1 MPAEHTVAQ
10 ILAAEGITGYPQD
23 LRQLSAKE
31 LRALF
36 AFASSGKINATR
48 VIKNL
53 IWQAYTAIR
62 DGRRAPIAGNLRSF
76 WYTDIKPVLSRLE
89 VPVEGRRAT
98 ELVYDAFVELVTRH
112 HLFHYRD
119 LGFLDEGA
127 QTRAGGQ
134 ANGTVILFAE
144 KDGRFALVREIAQAY
159 DATALALGGY
169 PSSLATESLVHALQ
183 QAGVLAARPALQLFA
198 VVDYDPSGYWIAR
211 EFAAQLQAFGIQEVT
226 LHPLIRPERLTTE
239 QVALGRYTLP
249 TGSKT
254 TNWVRETGGIDGE
267 PYGLEADAFAPDV
280 IRAAFVAEATP
291 YLRAFRPLDGLC
303 ALLEETAR
311 RRPDVLPL
319 DAVVAQLAAIEP
331 GELLALARHLRP
343 RLLQLRAA
351 SGSGGGAYCADER
364 RGAAGAGAT
373 LARAA
378 RCRGLTRRA
387 RGIRQGPRQKLY
399 G

>member
-1 MPAEHTVAQ
+1 MPHRNEGLSMQDEHTVAQ
-10 ILAAEGITGYPQD
+10 RLLAEGIADYPED
-23 LRQLSAKE
+23 LRQLSAAE
-31 LRALF
+31 LRQLF

-62 DGRRAPIAGNLRSF
+62 AGQRPPIAGNLRSF
-76 WYTDIKPVLSRLE
+76 WYTDVKPVLSRLG

-127 QTRAGGQ
+127 QTRAVGQ

-144 KDGRFALVREIAQAY
+144 KDGRFALVRDIAQAS

-169 PSSLATESLVHALQ
+169 PSSLATESLVQALQ
-183 QAGVLAARPALQLFA
+183 QAGVLAERPALQLFS

-211 EFAAQLQAFGIQEVT
+211 EFAAQLHAFGVQEVT
-226 LHPLIRPERLTTE
+226 VHPLIRPERLTTE

-254 TNWVRETGGIDGE
+254 TNWVRETGGLDGE

-280 IRAAFVAEATP
+280 IRAAFVAAATP

-303 ALLEETAR
+303 ALLEEAAR
-311 RRPDVLPL
+311 RRLDALPL
-319 DAVVAQLAAIEP
+319 AAVVAQIAALEA

-343 RLLQLRAA
+343 RLVPGEEPPAAAVAERIVRMSAEELRELGRRLQERLAA
-351 SGSGGGAYCADER
+351 EA
-364 RGAAGAGAT
+364 
-373 LARAA
+373 
-378 RCRGLTRRA
+378 
-387 RGIRQGPRQKLY
+387 
-399 G
+399 

>member
-1 MPAEHTVAQ
+1 MPEEHTVAQ
-10 ILAAEGITGYPQD
+10 ILAAEGIADVAQD
-23 LRQLSAKE
+23 LRQLSATE
-31 LRALF
+31 LRERF

-62 DGRRAPIAGNLRSF
+62 AGQRPPIAGNLRSF
-76 WYTDIKPVLSRLE
+76 WYTDVKPVLSRLG

-127 QTRAGGQ
+127 QTRAVGQ
-134 ANGTVILFAE
+134 TNGTCILFAE
-144 KDGRFALVREIAQAY
+144 KDGRFALVRDIVQAS

-169 PSSLATESLVHALQ
+169 PSSLATESLVQALQ
-183 QAGVLAARPALQLFA
+183 HAGVLAARPALQLFS

-211 EFAAQLQAFGIQEVT
+211 EFAAQLHAFGVEEVT
-226 LHPLIRPERLTTE
+226 LHPLIRPERLTTK

-267 PYGLEADAFAPDV
+267 PYGLEADAFVPDV
-280 IRAAFVAEATP
+280 IRAAFVAAATP

-303 ALLEETAR
+303 ALLEEVAR
-311 RRPDVLPL
+311 RRLDGLTL
-319 DAVVAQLAAIEP
+319 DAVVEQLAQLDAAA
-331 GELLALARHLRP
+331 LLALARHLRT
-343 RLLQLRAA
+343 RLAPGGEIPTPAVAERIVRMSAEELREL
-351 SGSGGGAYCADER
+351 GQRLRER
-364 RGAAGAGAT
+364 FA
-373 LARAA
+373 
-378 RCRGLTRRA
+378 
-387 RGIRQGPRQKLY
+387 QG
-399 G
+399 

>member
-1 MPAEHTVAQ
+1 MQDEHTVAQ
-10 ILAAEGITGYPQD
+10 RLLAEGIADYPED
-23 LRQLSAKE
+23 LRQLSAAE
-31 LRALF
+31 LRQLF

-62 DGRRAPIAGNLRSF
+62 AGQRPPIAGNLRSF
-76 WYTDIKPVLSRLE
+76 WYTDVKPVLSRLG

-127 QTRAGGQ
+127 QTRAVGQ

-144 KDGRFALVREIAQAY
+144 KDGRFALVRDIAQAS

-169 PSSLATESLVHALQ
+169 PSSLATESLVQALQ
-183 QAGVLAARPALQLFA
+183 QAGVLAERPALQLFS

-211 EFAAQLQAFGIQEVT
+211 EFAAQLHAFGVQEVT
-226 LHPLIRPERLTTE
+226 VHPLIRPERLTTE

-254 TNWVRETGGIDGE
+254 TNWVRETGGLDGE

-280 IRAAFVAEATP
+280 IRAAFVAAATP

-303 ALLEETAR
+303 ALLEEAAR
-311 RRPDVLPL
+311 RRLDALPL
-319 DAVVAQLAAIEP
+319 AAVVAQIAALEA

-343 RLLQLRAA
+343 RLVPGEEPPAAAVAERIVRMSAEELRELGRRLQ
-351 SGSGGGAYCADER
+351 ER
-364 RGAAGAGAT
+364 
-373 LARAA
+373 LAPQPAEA
-378 RCRGLTRRA
+378 
-387 RGIRQGPRQKLY
+387 
-399 G
+399 